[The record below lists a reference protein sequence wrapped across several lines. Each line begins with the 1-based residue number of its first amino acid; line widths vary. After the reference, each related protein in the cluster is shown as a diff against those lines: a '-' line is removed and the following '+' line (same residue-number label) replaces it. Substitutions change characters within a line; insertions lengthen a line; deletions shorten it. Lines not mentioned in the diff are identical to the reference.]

1 MKRVTGTWGLCVL
14 FKDHDLI
21 ICARN
26 GSPLI
31 IGKGDDETFVS
42 SDPHALSQHTQNI
55 FFLEDG
61 DMAVITKSGFDIT
74 RLEGGS
80 SDTSITVL

>member
-1 MKRVTGTWGLCVL
+1 MIV
-14 FKDHDLI
+14 
-21 ICARN
+21 CARN

-31 IGKGDDETFVS
+31 LGQGEGESFVS
-42 SDPHALSQHTQNI
+42 SDPHALSQHTQSV

-61 DMAVITKSGFDIT
+61 DMAVITRDRIDIS

-80 SDTSITVL
+80 LLPV